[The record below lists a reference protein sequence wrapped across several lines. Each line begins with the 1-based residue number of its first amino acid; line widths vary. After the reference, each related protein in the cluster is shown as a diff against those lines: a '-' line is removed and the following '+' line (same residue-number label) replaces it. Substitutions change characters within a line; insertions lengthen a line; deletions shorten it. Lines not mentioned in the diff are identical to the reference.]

1 MNIKSKNLLVTAI
14 CNPLSTLVYSK
25 TGVILIMI
33 FIWATSI
40 LPSLPEAVILSAVS
54 FLNNRDSFPCVV
66 EDIFWDLSSCVPA
79 WSNSADFAYTC
90 IKIIFLYLLP
100 LLFMVSVYS
109 RIIKILWS
117 KGVDGNSFMI
127 YKL

>member
-1 MNIKSKNLLVTAI
+1 MKSKNLLVPAI

-25 TGVILIMI
+25 TGVILILI

-40 LPSLPEAVILSAVS
+40 LLSLPEAVILSAVS
-54 FLNNRDSFPCVV
+54 FLNNRDNFPCVV

-90 IKIIFLYLLP
+90 VKIFFLYLLP
-100 LLFMVSVYS
+100 LLFMASVYS
-109 RIIKILWS
+109 RIIRILWS
-117 KGVDGNSFMI
+117 KDIVGNNSMI
-127 YKL
+127 SIRNH